1 MAEITAGGLWVRW
14 SSLNRQDKVEFALSM
29 ALFLIGGFVSGFTGG
44 WFRDDPPAVTV
55 TRVLVGLAPM
65 LPLILGTLLYIR
77 FVLRQD
83 ELFRLFHLIT
93 SLWTLVGAMLV
104 VLAGM
109 MLEPILGGPV
119 VGLHH
124 VVFGAALF
132 SILGGIWA
140 SRRYL

>member
-14 SSLNRQDKVEFALSM
+14 SSLTRRDKWEFALSM
-29 ALFLIGGFVSGFTGG
+29 GMLFTSGFLTGFAAG
-44 WFRDDPPAVTV
+44 WFKGEPAAVTSD
-55 TRVLVGLAPM
+55 RILVGLAPM
-65 LPLILGTLLYIR
+65 LPLVLGGWLYLR

-104 VLAGM
+104 ILPGMTLERVLGM
-109 MLEPILGGPV
+109 PV
-119 VGLHH
+119 VSVHH
-124 VVFGAALF
+124 VLYGAALF